1 MDPASS
7 LLKIDTADAFPLK
20 PHTLVHTYTFAN
32 WTIEEL
38 LGSNSHTNI
47 GNVTLA
53 LDQKHI
59 LNVLMKLQK
68 NETKQSYQ
76 ALGLLLPYF
85 QFQVSNGILPRSDMI
100 LASTLQGREEK
111 ATH

>member
-1 MDPASS
+1 M
-7 LLKIDTADAFPLK
+7 
-20 PHTLVHTYTFAN
+20 
-32 WTIEEL
+32 L
-38 LGSNSHTNI
+38 LGSNSHTNT

-59 LNVLMKLQK
+59 SQCAHEIAK

-85 QFQVSNGILPRSDMI
+85 QV
-100 LASTLQGREEK
+100 
-111 ATH
+111 